1 MFNRAD
7 HVKKHFL
14 RMHREHEYNLSKI
27 RRSVGS
33 NPSKALQQDNAT
45 AAAVATA
52 VAVATANPS
61 TSGQQQPQQQQHV
74 NYQSNFVSNKN
85 YQLQPNAAASSN
97 GNGSMAIYQAPS
109 MAAPTIMQPDNNVNA
124 GRRVQN
130 GNNKTYKSN
139 KSSQER
145 RYLLFIFSLS
155 FCLFIF
161 I

>member
-33 NPSKALQQDNAT
+33 NPPKPLQQDTSNAA
-45 AAAVATA
+45 AAAVAA
-52 VAVATANPS
+52 VAVATATPS

-97 GNGSMAIYQAPS
+97 GNGTMGIYQAPS
-109 MAAPTIMQPDNNVNA
+109 MAAPGIMQPDNNVNA

-130 GNNKTYKSN
+130 GNNKTYKNS

-145 RYLLFIFSLS
+145 R
-155 FCLFIF
+155 
-161 I
+161 

>member
-33 NPSKALQQDNAT
+33 NPPKPLHQDTSNAA
-45 AAAVATA
+45 AAAVAA
-52 VAVATANPS
+52 VAVATATPS

-97 GNGSMAIYQAPS
+97 GNGTMGIYQAPS
-109 MAAPTIMQPDNNVNA
+109 MAAPGIMQPDNNVNA

-145 RYLLFIFSLS
+145 R
-155 FCLFIF
+155 
-161 I
+161 